1 MLLKNLKD
9 SKRRKPVEANEYDF
23 PDGRPVGRCATCN
36 AEGGCQHISA
46 PKYIPKEVNAGVVVS
61 ARRENR
67 DDPVPPPYVPASPRT
82 TVSGGARSSQTRE
95 IYGPKGDPGE
105 RGPIGLEGKPGKNG
119 ADADVSAVV
128 KLAEE
133 HMQTWLNATLKTA
146 VSNAIK
152 ELGDLRGPA
161 GKDGA
166 NSTVAGPAGTPGRD
180 GSDGRSIIG
189 PAGRDGKDAD
199 VRMITDAAELRMQER
214 FAALQTSIKSEIA
227 AAVCSEVDRQLKQA
241 GVIDYSGRAILKEG
255 PAGKDGRNG
264 SPGARGPAGDISAAC
279 AEARSAVAD
288 DLAAFRKEMWDSR
301 ETLRSEI
308 FESVRHLLY
317 DVAKGEKP

>member
-1 MLLKNLKD
+1 M
-9 SKRRKPVEANEYDF
+9 
-23 PDGRPVGRCATCN
+23 ATCASCGADSSFGCAHVVATGVKEENN
-36 AEGGCQHISA
+36 AA
-46 PKYIPKEVNAGVVVS
+46 PVRHDEVPQV
-61 ARRENR
+61 
-67 DDPVPPPYVPASPRT
+67 YVPAQPRRE
-82 TVSGGARSSQTRE
+82 VRSSGGKQSDRLV
-95 IYGPKGDPGE
+95 YGPQGDPGPV
-105 RGPIGLEGKPGKNG
+105 GPTGPEGRPGCDG
-119 ADADVSAVV
+119 RDGSITEAIQA
-128 KLAEE
+128 AEN

-308 FESVRHLLY
+308 FESVRHTIY
-317 DVAKGEKP
+317 GVAKGEIKP